1 MKAEK
6 FEFPSGVRFGSSS
19 PKGKTMTTQ
28 TNVDGASIQSIV
40 ILLERIA
47 IALEKLADVKADKTT
62 QVELEPMTDYERYIK
77 CRKWAEENGLE
88 DVRAC
93 KSVGW
98 AHIDSFDKISRTAL
112 REVRNCGEK
121 TIQLILD
128 WAESK
133 SR

>member
-1 MKAEK
+1 ME
-6 FEFPSGVRFGSSS
+6 
-19 PKGKTMTTQ
+19 PKQ
-28 TNVDGASIQSIV
+28 SVDAASVHSVV

-47 IALEKLADVKADKTT
+47 IALEKLADIKQAEVKS
-62 QVELEPMTDYERYIK
+62 QPEPEPMTDYERYIK
-77 CRKWAEENGLE
+77 CRRWAEDNGLE

-93 KSVGW
+93 KSVGR

-112 REVRNCGEK
+112 RDVKNCGEK